1 MHTPSDDKYVVPS
14 RQEVINIEHQ
24 QLRALINSMP
34 DGVIATD
41 EIGRIKMCNGAAL
54 NILDSNTDLE
64 GTYVGN
70 LLKLLDANQQ
80 PIDGTR
86 LVVETKTQMVS
97 RDYSLPYSD
106 GSLINVY
113 LSIAPVKPSYG
124 SEGRGGFV
132 ILVRDITHEK
142 SLEDERNEFVSIV
155 SHELRTPVSIA
166 EGNLSNATIIIDRD
180 GDLPKIKNAV
190 QQAHDQILFLSS
202 LINDLST
209 LSRAESGAL
218 DVNYVSINV
227 NQLLSNL
234 GQNYQPSVEK
244 KNLMLHIE
252 IDPTLELLHS
262 SSLYVREIL
271 QNFITNSIKYT
282 EKGSITIGAKP
293 APGGVIFTISDTG
306 IGISKPDQ
314 EHIFNKFF
322 RSEDFRTRKNSGTG
336 LGLYVTRKLA
346 KKIGA
351 KISVE
356 SALDKGSTFTIY
368 IPNLNEVRNQFE
380 EPVLAVENEPTK
392 APDAQPT
399 QEAAAGT
406 SA

>member
-1 MHTPSDDKYVVPS
+1 MDGSNDDKYVVPS

-41 EIGRIKMCNGAAL
+41 ELGKIKMCNGAAL

-64 GTYVGN
+64 GIYIGN
-70 LLKLLDANQQ
+70 LLKLLDINQQ

-86 LVVETKTQMVS
+86 LVVETRTQTVS
-97 RDYSLPYSD
+97 RDYSLRYSD
-106 GSLINVY
+106 NSLINVY

-124 SEGRGGFV
+124 TNGAGGFV

-142 SLEDERNEFVSIV
+142 SLEDERNEFISVV
-155 SHELRTPVSIA
+155 SHELRTPVSIS

-180 GDLPKIKNAV
+180 GDLSKIRSAV

-209 LSRAESGAL
+209 LSRAESGTL

-227 NQLLSNL
+227 HQLLTNL
-234 GQNYQPSVEK
+234 GQNYLPSVEK
-244 KNLMLHIE
+244 KNLMLHID
-252 IDPTLELLHS
+252 IDPELELLHS

-271 QNFITNSIKYT
+271 QNFITNSLKYT
-282 EKGSITIGAKP
+282 ERGSITIGAKP
-293 APGGVIFTISDTG
+293 APGGVIFTITDTG
-306 IGISKPDQ
+306 IGISKHDQ
-314 EHIFNKFF
+314 EHMFNKFF

-336 LGLYVTRKLA
+336 LGLYVTHKLA

-351 KISVE
+351 KISVD
-356 SALDKGSTFTIY
+356 STLDEGSTFKIY
-368 IPNLNEVRNQFE
+368 IPNMNEMRTD
-380 EPVLAVENEPTK
+380 EPELPEKEQDQVKSDSELKPEVNV
-392 APDAQPT
+392 
-399 QEAAAGT
+399 
-406 SA
+406 

>member
-14 RQEVINIEHQ
+14 RQEVDNIEHQ

-41 EIGRIKMCNGAAL
+41 EVGRIKMCNGAAL

-64 GTYVGN
+64 GVYIGN
-70 LLKLLDANQQ
+70 LLKLLDANRQ

-86 LVVETKTQMVS
+86 LVVDTKTQTIS
-97 RDYSLPYSD
+97 RDFLLRYSD
-106 GSLINVY
+106 GSLVNIY
-113 LSIAPVKPSYG
+113 LSIAPVKPNYG
-124 SEGRGGFV
+124 NQNQQSGFV

-142 SLEDERNEFVSIV
+142 SLEDERNEFVSVV

-180 GDLPKIKNAV
+180 GDLPKIKSAV

-209 LSRAESGAL
+209 LSRAENGTL

-227 NQLLSNL
+227 HQLLTNL

-244 KNLMLHIE
+244 KNLLLHIE
-252 IDPTLELLHS
+252 IDPSLELLHS

-271 QNFITNSIKYT
+271 QNFITNAIKYT

-293 APGGVIFTISDTG
+293 APGGVIFTISDSG

-346 KKIGA
+346 RMIGA
-351 KISVE
+351 QISVE
-356 SALDKGSTFTIY
+356 STLDKGSTFNIF
-368 IPNLNEVRNQFE
+368 IPNLNEAQH
-380 EPVLAVENEPTK
+380 
-392 APDAQPT
+392 PDNDHGQSRKQPLSQQPT
-399 QEAAAGT
+399 PEA
-406 SA
+406 SADRSS